1 MDGDVAMANPKKRLT
16 ARRKFEIY
24 LATRAEDAPVGEIL
38 RKYGLHL
45 NDLREIERTIEG
57 SAIEALKSR
66 NSKRKGEQPVP
77 AEQHRAVL
85 LELQRKEKALSEITV
100 EYTLLKKKDS
110 SGYPDPLSEFT
121 SKVKRE
127 KDF

>member
-1 MDGDVAMANPKKRLT
+1 MDGDPAMADQKKRLT

-24 LATRAEDAPVGEIL
+24 LATRGEDAPVGEIL

-66 NSKRKGEQPVP
+66 NSKRKGDQPVS
-77 AEQHRAVL
+77 AEEHRAVV
-85 LELQRKEKALSEITV
+85 LELQRKEKALSDITV
-100 EYTLLKKKDS
+100 EFTLLKKKDS
-110 SGYPDPLSEFT
+110 LSYMDPLSGST
-121 SKVKRE
+121 SKAKRGR
-127 KDF
+127 DF